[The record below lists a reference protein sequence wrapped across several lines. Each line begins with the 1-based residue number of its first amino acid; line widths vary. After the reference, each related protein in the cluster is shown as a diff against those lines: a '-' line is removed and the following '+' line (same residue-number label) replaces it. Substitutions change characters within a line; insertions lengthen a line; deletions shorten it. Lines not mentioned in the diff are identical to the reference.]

1 MDARKGRALVERLY
15 LLEAKCIGGWSFIV
29 RGSTGKNY
37 DIVLSANKVSCSCF
51 DCKQRRRICKHIYF
65 IIGRVAQNKELLVQ
79 LGDNL
84 NVNVFALDPLLSE
97 KINNRINGRSHL
109 ASAQSTVS
117 VAEPLAPITSSQV
130 DRDTTCS
137 ICYESTLCVGKQSVD
152 TAVASQSSACSSC
165 KNVFH
170 TECINIWTS
179 RNPTC
184 PLCRN
189 RWLRNEVSKASEVDE
204 LAFFL
209 SNLRSPTDG

>member
-1 MDARKGRALVERLY
+1 MDARKGRALIERLY
-15 LLEAKCIGGWSFIV
+15 LLEAARRERLKDGGWTFIV
-29 RGSTGKNY
+29 RGSTGKHY
-37 DIVLSANKVSCSCF
+37 DVVLSANKVSCSCF

-109 ASAQSTVS
+109 ASAQSTVD
-117 VAEPLAPITSSQV
+117 AE
-130 DRDTTCS
+130 RDTTCS
-137 ICYESTLCVGKQSVD
+137 ICYESTQSVD
-152 TAVASQSSACSSC
+152 TRSSACSSC

-184 PLCRN
+184 PLCRK

-209 SNLRSPTDG
+209 SNLQPSDG

>member
-84 NVNVFALDPLLSE
+84 NVNVFELDPLLSE
-97 KINNRINGRSHL
+97 KINNRINGRAIEV
-109 ASAQSTVS
+109 ASPTV
-117 VAEPLAPITSSQV
+117 APSSQSAV
-130 DRDTTCS
+130 ERDTTCS
-137 ICYESTLCVGKQSVD
+137 ICYED
-152 TAVASQSSACSSC
+152 TEVHAVACSSC

-184 PLCRN
+184 PLCRK
-189 RWLRNEVSKASEVDE
+189 RWLRYAVSKASEVDE
-204 LAFFL
+204 LAIFL
-209 SNLRSPTDG
+209 SNLRSPTDATLGVVQPSDG

>member
-1 MDARKGRALVERLY
+1 MDARKGRALLERLY
-15 LLEAKCIGGWSFIV
+15 LLEAKCIDGWSFV
-29 RGSTGKNY
+29 VQGSTGKHY
-37 DIVLSANKVSCSCF
+37 DVVLSANKVSCSCF

-109 ASAQSTVS
+109 ASAQS
-117 VAEPLAPITSSQV
+117 AV
-130 DRDTTCS
+130 DVERDTTCS
-137 ICYESTLCVGKQSVD
+137 ICYESTQSVD
-152 TAVASQSSACSSC
+152 TRSSACSSC

-184 PLCRN
+184 PLCRK

-209 SNLRSPTDG
+209 SNLRSPTDATLGVVQPSDG

>member
-1 MDARKGRALVERLY
+1 MDARKGRALLERLY
-15 LLEAKCIGGWSFIV
+15 LLEAARCEQLKDGGWSFIV

-37 DIVLSANKVSCSCF
+37 DVVLSANKVSCSCF

-97 KINNRINGRSHL
+97 KINNRINGRAIEV
-109 ASAQSTVS
+109 ASPTV
-117 VAEPLAPITSSQV
+117 AAPSSQSAV
-130 DRDTTCS
+130 ERDVTCS
-137 ICYESTLCVGKQSVD
+137 ICYED
-152 TAVASQSSACSSC
+152 TEVHAVACSSC

-170 TECINIWTS
+170 NECINIWTS
-179 RNPTC
+179 RKPTC

-189 RWLRNEVSKASEVDE
+189 RWLRNEVQKASEVDE

-209 SNLRSPTDG
+209 SNLRPSDG